1 MRRRV
6 AVMFET
12 TVAVVGT
19 VLSEPRIRE
28 TPGGER
34 VVSFRLAGNSRRYD
48 KEAEKWVDGDRLI
61 VTVHCWRRVA
71 DGVIGVVGKT
81 TPVLVSGRLYTREYE
96 SAGGWRTSVE
106 VEAAAVGLDLARGN
120 RIPGAADR
128 LAAELDAV
136 KGVSGVDQHRR
147 AAARSG

>member
-1 MRRRV
+1 
-6 AVMFET
+6 MFET

-19 VLSEPRIRE
+19 VLTEPKIRE
-28 TPGGER
+28 TSQGDR

-48 KEAEKWVDGDRLI
+48 KEAEKWVDGDRLV

-71 DGVIGVVGKT
+71 DGVIGVVGKA
-81 TPVLVSGRLYTREYE
+81 TPVLVSGRLHTREYE

-120 RIPGAADR
+120 RFPGSAAR
-128 LAAELDAV
+128 LAAELDAAPAE
-136 KGVSGVDQHRR
+136 SGSDRPR
-147 AAARSG
+147 PAAARSG